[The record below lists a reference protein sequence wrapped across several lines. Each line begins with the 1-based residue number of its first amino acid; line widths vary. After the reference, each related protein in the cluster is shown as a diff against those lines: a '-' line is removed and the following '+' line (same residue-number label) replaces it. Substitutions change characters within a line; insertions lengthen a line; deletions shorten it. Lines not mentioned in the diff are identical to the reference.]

1 MRGHRDGCLWRWAW
15 IKERWNG
22 LPRYPL
28 PYNHTRFWDTN
39 AYFVR
44 DPICSTPGTESTTAN
59 THGDLLVMGEKR
71 SAFNFLGREGGEKKE
86 RGRAGSSHTEETRSN
101 DSLSHLSS
109 DGSPS

>member
-1 MRGHRDGCLWRWAW
+1 MFVEVGVDQGAL
-15 IKERWNG
+15 ERVAT
-22 LPRYPL
+22 LPSSIQSHPVLGYKCVFCKRSNLLNTWYRE
-28 PYNHTRFWDTN
+28 YDCQH
-39 AYFVR
+39 
-44 DPICSTPGTESTTAN
+44 

-71 SAFNFLGREGGEKKE
+71 SAFNFLGRDGGEKKE